1 MSFWNWGKSDTE
13 KENLKLQIQKL
24 SEEKAKLE
32 KSFGTLKEAYE
43 NKFNEQKEA
52 LQKVLKIIKKS
63 KKQTKILAENIEMLL
78 EDKNALSFLFFS
90 VTIQSGGT
98 LELTRDSVEVA
109 KKLQETHELFMDEVQ
124 DLNNGVTWKI
134 RRKDIPIEV
143 KGENN
148 A

>member
-1 MSFWNWGKSDTE
+1 M
-13 KENLKLQIQKL
+13 KLQIQKL